1 MKNYLKA
8 KIEAEVEKDAGT
20 IPLTPEDKQ
29 QIIRST
35 KWFLV
40 MCFVFLGAGV
50 WFLCTKDHLF
60 VMTLMGIACVAQS
73 GRIQGLYTKKLA
85 EGLAELRKGGIGNA

>member
-35 KWFLV
+35 KWF
-40 MCFVFLGAGV
+40 
-50 WFLCTKDHLF
+50 KDHLF

>member
-50 WFLCTKDHLF
+50 WFICTKDHLF
-60 VMTLMGIACVAQS
+60 VMTTV
-73 GRIQGLYTKKLA
+73 
-85 EGLAELRKGGIGNA
+85 IGKIFSRASPARSTLSQL